1 MLPYV
6 DYATEKFTPMLLLE
20 IKRVLFL
27 EEIKNMLNQP
37 LVTYLLQKKKKKKRR
52 KKEISR
58 VLPHNPQGICI
69 KEFIMLRSI

>member
-37 LVTYLLQKKKKKKRR
+37 LVTYLLQKKKKKK
-52 KKEISR
+52 KKKKR
-58 VLPHNPQGICI
+58 N
-69 KEFIMLRSI
+69 